1 MRHDER
7 KALNFWRLLTWLVVI
22 LTAALFVWGVSQYG
36 LSTEVR
42 DRFWTDIVGRTD
54 GPMTFRFFL
63 QPVMAF
69 LAALQDGIRDA
80 RLGHKSFFWTAIWD
94 PSQPAGRLR
103 EGLVATARIMLLG
116 IGMDVIYQHMVFQTF
131 SPVEALLL
139 ALLLAVIPYFI
150 FRWIVEF
157 VARRWL
163 AREGSASP

>member
-1 MRHDER
+1 MTSE
-7 KALNFWRLLTWLVVI
+7 KPSTFERLLTWLVVI
-22 LTAALFVWGVSQYG
+22 LTAALLVWGVSQYG

-131 SPVEALLL
+131 YPVEALLM